1 MFRTRTF
8 ITYFTYLLT
17 ILDFDL
23 QNCIDEYDVPVG
35 GPEVRADEVGGGHV
49 TCDGGSRLRPTHRH
63 DLSGS
68 GDERGVGGWE
78 VGGVQRSPGH
88 VTEEDG
94 LEDGGVDQQILVHV
108 LRQGLEGR
116 VIWGED
122 CDVLGVEDLGQLRGG
137 ERLGELGEASGAVDD
152 VQDGAG
158 VITGRTGWRRR
169 RCWRRRLKTKFLLTV

>member
-23 QNCIDEYDVPVG
+23 QNCINEDDVPVG

-49 TCDGGSRLRPTHRH
+49 TGDGGSCLRPTHRH

-68 GDERGVGGWE
+68 GDERRVGGGE

-94 LEDGGVDQQILVHV
+94 LEDGRVDEQLLVHV

-116 VIWGED
+116 VVWGED
-122 CDVLGVEDLGQLRGG
+122 GDVLGGEDLGQLRAG

-152 VQDGAG
+152 V
-158 VITGRTGWRRR
+158 
-169 RCWRRRLKTKFLLTV
+169 